1 MSRTVPTTVI
11 PKGQVAD
18 SMSEDDSEWMNAL
31 LRPSSTLF
39 AGVILIGLW
48 VLFLT
53 AVNIVS
59 GAYSPGHK
67 VLWIDFLTD
76 GVSTNTEDMG
86 LVLDDAVFGAL
97 GVALLAA
104 GIVGMGKS
112 REDGFAGWYLEMS
125 HNAIFTSL
133 WSSKDGVVRTL
144 ASWMI
149 LAGVVFYLVWSALY
163 TTWVDPGVY
172 SVTIALV
179 AFGSGLHILQTAE
192 S

>member
-11 PKGQVAD
+11 PKGQVAG
-18 SMSEDDSEWMNAL
+18 SMSEDGSEWMNAL
-31 LRPSSTLF
+31 LRPSSTMS
-39 AGVILIGLW
+39 AGAIILGSW
-48 VLFLT
+48 ALFLT
-53 AVNIVS
+53 AVNMVS

-67 VLWIDFLTD
+67 VLWIGFLTGGD
-76 GVSTNTEDMG
+76 PHTAEMS

-97 GVALLAA
+97 GVGLLAT

-112 REDGFAGWYLEMS
+112 REDGFTGWFLGLPHS
-125 HNAIFTSL
+125 PILTSL
-133 WSSKDGVVRTL
+133 LSPSGGVTRLL

-149 LAGVVFYLVWSALY
+149 LVGATFYLVWSAIN

-179 AFGSGLHILQTAE
+179 ASGLGLHILQAAE

>member
-1 MSRTVPTTVI
+1 MVI
-11 PKGQVAD
+11 PKGQVAG

-31 LRPSSTLF
+31 LRPSSTMS
-39 AGVILIGLW
+39 AGAIILGSW
-48 VLFLT
+48 ALFLT
-53 AVNIVS
+53 AVNMVS

-67 VLWIDFLTD
+67 VLWIGFLT
-76 GVSTNTEDMG
+76 GGNHHTAEMS

-104 GIVGMGKS
+104 GIVGMGKA
-112 REDGFAGWYLEMS
+112 REDGFTGWFLGLS
-125 HNAIFTSL
+125 HSPIFTSL
-133 WSSKDGVVRTL
+133 LSPSGGVTRLL

-149 LAGVVFYLVWSALY
+149 LAGATFYLAWSAMN

-179 AFGSGLHILQTAE
+179 ASGFGLHILQAAE